1 MRKTFFAAFILFAFA
16 AVAAAQV
23 AMPRVSQRQEIAQV
37 IGDTKISMV
46 YHRPNVNG
54 RKIWDSLVPYGKVW
68 RAGANEATLFEVD
81 RDVNI
86 NGKPLPAGKYS
97 FHVIPTANEWTLI
110 FNKDEGQWG
119 SFSYNEKDDAL
130 RITAKPHM
138 SHHPHE
144 ALTYM
149 FDDPKADSVKV
160 VLAWENLAVPF
171 TVDIG
176 DLHGRILSQ
185 IRDEHSKADEAKK
198 VNFLN
203 QFASYVAT
211 NKLAANYS
219 EAMEKIDA
227 SIAVRENYSNLA
239 TKSRLLAAQGKYSE
253 AIALAEKALATGK
266 AATPP
271 VNPNMMAVLEGEIA
285 DWKTKL

>member
-1 MRKTFFAAFILFAFA
+1 MKKTIYAALLMFVFA

-23 AMPRVSQRQEIAQV
+23 TMPRVSQWQMIAQV
-37 IGDTKISMV
+37 IGDTKISIV

-54 RKIWDSLVPYGKVW
+54 RKIWDGLVPYGQVW
-68 RAGANEATLFEVD
+68 RAGANEATLFAVD

-97 FHVIPTANEWTLI
+97 FHVLPTANEWTLI

-130 RITAKPHM
+130 RITVKPHT
-138 SHHPHE
+138 SHHLHE

-149 FDDPKADSVKV
+149 FDDPKPNSVNV

-176 DLHGRILSQ
+176 DLHGRILGQ
-185 IRDEHSKADEAKK
+185 IRDEHAKADEAKK
-198 VNFLN
+198 IGFLN

-211 NKLAANYS
+211 YKLAANYA

-227 SIAVRENYSNLA
+227 SIAARETYSNLA
-239 TKSRLLAAQGKYSE
+239 TKSRLLAAQGRYSD
-253 AIALAEKALATGK
+253 AVAMAEKALATGK

-271 VNPNMMAVLEGEIA
+271 VNPNMMAVLEGEIVE
-285 DWKTKL
+285 WKSKM